1 MKRVWK
7 NVIKNVNLSKK
18 MTGVICIFASIVCL
32 ITIAALHLSFS
43 IYDEKLYEK
52 SLQEL
57 EFFTQQVNRGIE
69 EVEELSYEIT
79 VSNNIQ
85 KQLSVMKEIEYP
97 SDKYSYELQKLRSLL
112 SNKLILYPVV
122 KNIIYTNK
130 ETVITKIGTDTGELD
145 DDKIADLIHKY
156 EKDKGAYVSLDPTK
170 DYPYLVSGRDLLQI
184 ENATLDYLGSVILTS
199 DIEGIINKCNEAL
212 EGTHPTLYVYSQ
224 SGMIYQN
231 GNEDIINKLPPVDD
245 PEGYRVI
252 RVDGEKYFMC
262 YLHSS
267 KNDWMYVN
275 IFPYSEIFGQTM
287 AVRYLTLLAIV
298 LATAVMLFFVRWVV
312 AVITRP
318 LFLLAESMKTVEG
331 QNFHKAQELIQDE
344 ERKDEIGVLTKEF
357 RIMLDKI
364 ENLIF
369 ENYEKQILLQDT
381 KYKMLQ
387 AQINPHFLYNTL
399 NSLNWMIKADRGEE
413 AGRIIVELGK
423 LLRAAFAKNSYTTVA
438 DECDTARSYITIQ
451 QMRYKGRARMELE
464 ERGNLERW
472 MIPRMIL
479 QPLIGNAVSYGVE
492 SSTELCEIKV
502 LAEEREKDILLI
514 VSDSGQ
520 GMTQEELKAVRDG
533 NIQPKG
539 HGIGLKNIRERLEI
553 SYSYFEFTVKSAVGA
568 GTEIRIIIP
577 KVEEGMTD
585 V

>member
-7 NVIKNVNLSKK
+7 NVIKNVNMSKK

-85 KQLSVMKEIEYP
+85 KQLSIIKEIEYP

-156 EKDKGAYVSLDPTK
+156 EKDKGVYVSLDPTK
-170 DYPYLVSGRDLLQI
+170 DYQYLVSGRDLLQI

-212 EGTHPTLYVYSQ
+212 EVTHPTLYVYSQ

-318 LFLLAESMKTVEG
+318 LFLLAESMKIVEG

-479 QPLIGNAVSYGVE
+479 QPLIENAVSYGVE

-533 NIQPKG
+533 NIRPKG

>member
-1 MKRVWK
+1 
-7 NVIKNVNLSKK
+7 

-85 KQLSVMKEIEYP
+85 KQLSIMKEIEYP

-156 EKDKGAYVSLDPTK
+156 EKDKGVYVSLDPTK
-170 DYPYLVSGRDLLQI
+170 DYQYLVSGRDLLQI

-212 EGTHPTLYVYSQ
+212 EVTHPTLYVYSQ

-318 LFLLAESMKTVEG
+318 LFLLAESMKIVEG

-479 QPLIGNAVSYGVE
+479 QPLIENAVSYGVE

-533 NIQPKG
+533 NIRPKG